1 MIAIDTYIIDGL
13 VKVVRGMVGSK
24 IRDGIRTRMRER
36 RYAIVQ
42 RKRICLEF
50 FEVHTFLEKSHK
62 YTTADQILL
71 LTGYAMVANN
81 K

>member
-13 VKVVRGMVGSK
+13 VKVVRGMVGSSK

-50 FEVHTFLEKSHK
+50 VGIFRSAYFSRKKSQVH
-62 YTTADQILL
+62 
-71 LTGYAMVANN
+71 NC
-81 K
+81 